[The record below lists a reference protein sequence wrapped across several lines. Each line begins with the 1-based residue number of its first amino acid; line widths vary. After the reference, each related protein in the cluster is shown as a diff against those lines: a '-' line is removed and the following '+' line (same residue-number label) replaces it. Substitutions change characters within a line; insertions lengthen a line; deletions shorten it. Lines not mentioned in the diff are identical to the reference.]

1 MRIIFMGS
9 PIFAVKSLD
18 ALHRHYEVLS
28 VYTQPPRPSGRGMQV
43 RPTAVAEY
51 AKINNITCYVPPSLK
66 LENEITR
73 LYQAKPD
80 LIIVVAYG
88 LILSKAVLNIPRFG
102 CINGHASLLPRW
114 RGAAPIQRAIEAG
127 DKQSGVTTIQMQ
139 TGLDTGPMLHQIST
153 KINHFDTFQTLHDR
167 LAILT
172 AESLIH
178 TIQLI
183 EKNNLN
189 PIIQQETEVCYA
201 NKISKSEAELDLRQP
216 AQLISNKIRAFSPIP
231 GCWLRLRNG
240 NRIKIRKA
248 KIKQRGPE
256 FPIGT
261 AVILDGR
268 KKFGIA
274 ISDKKVLFL
283 DELQPDG
290 KKLMNGAD
298 FLNGY
303 TIESGE
309 IIWEY
314 GNS

>member
-1 MRIIFMGS
+1 MGS
-9 PIFAVKSLD
+9 PVFAVKSLD
-18 ALHRHYEVLS
+18 VLHRHHKVLS

-51 AKINNITCYVPPSLK
+51 AKINDITCFVPPSLK
-66 LENEITR
+66 LENEISR
-73 LYQAKPD
+73 LNQAKPD
-80 LIIVVAYG
+80 LIVVVAYG
-88 LILSKAVLNIPRFG
+88 LILSKAVLDIPRFG

-153 KINHFDTFQTLHDR
+153 KIKHFDTFQTLHDR

-189 PIIQQETEVCYA
+189 PISQHEFGVRYA
-201 NKISKSEAELDLRQP
+201 NKISKSEAELNLTQP
-216 AQLISNKIRAFSPIP
+216 AQLLSNKIRAFSPIP

-240 NRIKIRKA
+240 NRVKILKANIK
-248 KIKQRGPE
+248 E
-256 FPIGT
+256 SESELPIGT
-261 AVILDGR
+261 AVILEQR

-274 ISDKKVLFL
+274 LSDKKVLFL
-283 DELQPDG
+283 DELQSAG
-290 KKLMNGAD
+290 KKPMNGAD

-303 TIESGE
+303 TIESGD

-314 GNS
+314 GES

>member
-1 MRIIFMGS
+1 MGS

-18 ALHRHYEVLS
+18 ALHRHHKVLS

-51 AKINNITCYVPPSLK
+51 AKINDITCFVPPSLK
-66 LENEITR
+66 LENEISR
-73 LYQAKPD
+73 LNQAKPD
-80 LIIVVAYG
+80 LIVVVAYG
-88 LILSKAVLNIPRFG
+88 LILSKAVLDIPRFG

-127 DKQSGVTTIQMQ
+127 DKQSGVTTMQMQ

-183 EKNNLN
+183 EKNNVN
-189 PIIQQETEVCYA
+189 PIIQHESGVRYA
-201 NKISKSEAELDLRQP
+201 NKISKSEAELDLTQP
-216 AQLISNKIRAFSPIP
+216 AHLINNKIRAFSPIP

-240 NRIKIRKA
+240 NRVKILKANIKES
-248 KIKQRGPE
+248 GSE
-256 FPIGT
+256 LPIGT
-261 AVILDGR
+261 AVIIDGR

-274 ISDKKVLFL
+274 MSDKKILFL
-283 DELQPDG
+283 DKLHPAG

-303 TIESGE
+303 SIESGE

-314 GNS
+314 GNV

>member
-1 MRIIFMGS
+1 MGS

-18 ALHRHYEVLS
+18 ALHRHHEVLS

-51 AKINNITCYVPPSLK
+51 AKINNITCYVPASLK
-66 LENEITR
+66 LENEISR
-73 LYQAKPD
+73 LNQAKPD

-88 LILSKAVLNIPRFG
+88 LILSKAVLDIPRFG

-127 DKQSGVTTIQMQ
+127 DKQSGVTTMQMQ

-189 PIIQQETEVCYA
+189 PISQHEFGVRYA
-201 NKISKSEAELDLRQP
+201 NKISKSEAELDLTQP
-216 AQLISNKIRAFSPIP
+216 AHLINNKIRAFNPIP

-240 NRIKIRKA
+240 NRVKILKANIKES
-248 KIKQRGPE
+248 GSE
-256 FPIGT
+256 LPIGT
-261 AVILDGR
+261 AVIIDGR

-274 ISDKKVLFL
+274 
-283 DELQPDG
+283 
-290 KKLMNGAD
+290 M
-298 FLNGY
+298 
-303 TIESGE
+303 
-309 IIWEY
+309 
-314 GNS
+314 

>member
-1 MRIIFMGS
+1 MGS

-18 ALHRHYEVLS
+18 ALHRHHKVLS

-51 AKINNITCYVPPSLK
+51 AKINDITCFVPPSLK

-73 LYQAKPD
+73 LNQAKPD
-80 LIIVVAYG
+80 LIVVVAYG
-88 LILSKAVLNIPRFG
+88 LILSKAVLDIPRFG

-127 DKQSGVTTIQMQ
+127 DKQSGVTTMQMQ

-153 KINHFDTFQTLHDR
+153 KISHFDTFQTLHDR

-183 EKNNLN
+183 EKNNVN
-189 PIIQQETEVCYA
+189 PIIQHESGVRYA
-201 NKISKSEAELDLRQP
+201 NKISKSEAELDLTQP
-216 AQLISNKIRAFSPIP
+216 AHLINNKIRAFSPIP

-240 NRIKIRKA
+240 NRVKILKANIKES
-248 KIKQRGPE
+248 GSE
-256 FPIGT
+256 LPIGT

-274 ISDKKVLFL
+274 MSDKKILFL
-283 DELQPDG
+283 DELQPAG
-290 KKLMNGAD
+290 KSQCMALS
-298 FLNGY
+298 F
-303 TIESGE
+303 
-309 IIWEY
+309 
-314 GNS
+314 